1 MCQYYCGEVWA
12 LRRVPE
18 ALDKSE
24 LVGDL
29 AALVDDVLLCV
40 VELLLGSG
48 VLEGDLGIVSTVQTT
63 VYLGGLTMKAGMLRL
78 GSEVCWFRLRGSL
91 VRLGSCSV
99 VVLMQQGQSV
109 PVTYIPQLS
118 LSVGPCQQAV

>member
-1 MCQYYCGEVWA
+1 

-78 GSEVCWFRLRGSL
+78 VGVRFAGL
-91 VRLGSCSV
+91 VEG
-99 VVLMQQGQSV
+99 
-109 PVTYIPQLS
+109 
-118 LSVGPCQQAV
+118 